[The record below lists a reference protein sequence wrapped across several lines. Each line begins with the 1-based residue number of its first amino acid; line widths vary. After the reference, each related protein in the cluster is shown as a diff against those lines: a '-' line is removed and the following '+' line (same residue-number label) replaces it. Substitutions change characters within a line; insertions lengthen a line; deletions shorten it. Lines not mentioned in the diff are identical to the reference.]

1 MSSSPI
7 EAAIAEVAARPAR
20 ISTAPD
26 TFDPILAAA
35 ASGLLVIVLVALFKG
50 QAEWGRVPAIVW
62 AHLATILVAL
72 VLTPV
77 MLLRRRGDR
86 NHRVLGWIWA
96 ISLFGTAFISLFVKV
111 LNPGH
116 FSYIHLLSI
125 LTIVQV
131 PLIVLSA
138 RRHDHKR
145 HRQAVRGM
153 VIGALLVAGFFT
165 LPFGRLLGHW
175 LFG

>member
-1 MSSSPI
+1 MSSSPV
-7 EAAIAEVAARPAR
+7 EAALAQVSVRPAR

-26 TFDPILAAA
+26 MLDRFLALAA
-35 ASGLLVIVLVALFKG
+35 VALLAAVLAALWKG
-50 QAEWGRVPAIVW
+50 QAEWARVPALVW

-86 NHRVLGWIWA
+86 PHRLLGWVWA
-96 ISLFGTAFISLFVKV
+96 VALFGTAAISFFVKTI
-111 LNPGH
+111 NPGH
-116 FSYIHLLSI
+116 FSFIHLLSI
-125 LTIVQV
+125 LTVVQV
-131 PLIVLSA
+131 PLIVRAA
-138 RRHDHKR
+138 RRHDVKR
-145 HRQAVRGM
+145 HRRAVRGM

-165 LPFGRLLGHW
+165 FPFGRLLGHW